1 MVLIQR
7 TVCEETRVLSA
18 ENQRLREKL
27 EELTRK
33 VENLQKSS
41 GSPNIEELE
50 ASLLRKLGDKMNA
63 RLEGLEPRLNPAP
76 LLRPPLAAD
85 RRRKGKE
92 TVALAPVA
100 TVVAPGPKEKKK
112 DKEDPRPPNPDSL
125 EETWATVVK
134 RKKSKEKSHP
144 QPQPGKATKAKKS
157 PKAKAKPKL
166 RTPRSSAIVL
176 TLTDEGKEKAML
188 TYQKALLIARSK
200 IDLKEITGLET
211 LRVRKAATGATVL
224 ELPGANSGSKADAL
238 AEKLGT
244 LFGGKMKVTR
254 PAKTVDIRISGI
266 DESVGELELQD
277 AVAKKGGCQFND
289 VKIGQ
294 KRDDRGS
301 YGDIG
306 RRRPRRRYARA
317 SCATSALGSG
327 LGKGLADTSPLT
339 EQSSG
344 RRALGWFSG

>member
-1 MVLIQR
+1 M
-7 TVCEETRVLSA
+7 
-18 ENQRLREKL
+18 
-27 EELTRK
+27 
-33 VENLQKSS
+33 
-41 GSPNIEELE
+41 EELE
-50 ASLLRKLGDKMNA
+50 ASLLRKLGDKMNV
-63 RLEGLEPRLNPAP
+63 RIEGLEPRLNPAP

-85 RRRKGKE
+85 RRRQGKE
-92 TVALAPVA
+92 TVALATHVA
-100 TVVAPGPKEKKK
+100 TVVAPGPEKDKKK
-112 DKEDPRPPNPDSL
+112 AKKAKNKEDPRPPNPDSL
-125 EETWATVVK
+125 EENWASVVK
-134 RKKSKEKSHP
+134 GKKKKEKSHL
-144 QPQPGKATKAKKS
+144 QAAPGKAPNAKKS

-224 ELPGANSGSKADAL
+224 ELPGANSGPKADAL

-244 LFGGKMKVTR
+244 LFGKKMTVTR
-254 PAKTVDIRISGI
+254 PVKTVDIRISGI
-266 DESVGELELQD
+266 DESVGEMELQD
-277 AVAKKGGCQFND
+277 AVAKKGGCHFND

-301 YGDIG
+301 YGNIG